1 MGVPAWDVVC
11 RECGEELPPAFAG
24 RPRSYCSV
32 TCRQKAYRRRK
43 AASRAGQSARAAS
56 EDEGQG
62 EPEPEAEGARV
73 DPGVVAAGRGCSA
86 SAEAIVIR
94 VRVDEPAEVSRLPP
108 GVADAVDE
116 ELFALDELVEA
127 ALALARRL
135 RARRGGTGPGPGPD
149 G

>member
-32 TCRQKAYRRRK
+32 TCRQRAYRRRR
-43 AASRAGQSARAAS
+43 AASRVTKATEAT
-56 EDEGQG
+56 EDG
-62 EPEPEAEGARV
+62 R
-73 DPGVVAAGRGCSA
+73 VAAGDPGAAAGGRGRSA

-108 GVADAVDE
+108 VQAGEADE
-116 ELFALDELVEA
+116 GLFGLDELAEA

-135 RARRGGTGPGPGPD
+135 RSRRRAGEGGGSVGEVDEVD
-149 G
+149 GGSD

>member
-1 MGVPAWDVVC
+1 MPAWDVVC

-43 AASRAGQSARAAS
+43 AASRATETTETETAESAQQAA
-56 EDEGQG
+56 
-62 EPEPEAEGARV
+62 GARG
-73 DPGVVAAGRGCSA
+73 DPGGAAAAVRGRSA

-108 GVADAVDE
+108 VRAVDAEDE
-116 ELFALDELVEA
+116 ELFALDELAEA
-127 ALALARRL
+127 AFALARRL
-135 RARRGGTGPGPGPD
+135 RARRERERAPD
-149 G
+149 GGEAGDAP